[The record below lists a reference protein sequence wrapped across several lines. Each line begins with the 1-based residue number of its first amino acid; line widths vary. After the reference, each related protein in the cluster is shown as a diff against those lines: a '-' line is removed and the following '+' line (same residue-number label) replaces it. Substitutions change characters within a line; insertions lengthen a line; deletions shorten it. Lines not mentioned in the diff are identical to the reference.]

1 MRSGV
6 PGVLVLFLAGLAMP
20 AVAQGPAN
28 SLDVKAAR
36 ATDPIAMGWMKGTP
50 PPPDRRIMVAD
61 GSVMAFP
68 QLRWSFSHWPSL
80 YPAARIEAPARK
92 TELEAALRT
101 DLDGLQFRA
110 DMPGR
115 PILVLEDAL
124 DLLYSDGI
132 IVLYRG
138 KVAYAR
144 LGGALSADG
153 RHIAWS
159 VTKSFV
165 GLLAEAMVAE
175 GTLDPD
181 RSVAAY
187 VPELAASGFGNA
199 TVRQVMDMTTA
210 IDWEEVY
217 TSPQSTIARFMDA
230 GGVLGSGVGPDGKPP
245 VGFLAFLQTVGAK
258 GTHGEKTTYRTGNT
272 DVLGWVIARA
282 SGKSLVQLFQDRF
295 WQPMGMAHDA
305 AFMVDPVGTP
315 FAGGG
320 LILALGDLA
329 RFGEMVRRNGQW
341 NDRQIVPE
349 AAITS
354 IRAGGDPG
362 KFPSSTYPTL
372 PGWGYRSQ
380 WWVAPDGVIMARGV
394 HGQAIWIDQTREVV
408 IARFGSHPKAGNVN
422 IDPIALPMYR
432 AIAERLAGR

>member
-1 MRSGV
+1 LR
-6 PGVLVLFLAGLAMP
+6 GVLALVLAGLAAP
-20 AVAQGPAN
+20 AAAQAPAN
-28 SLDVKAAR
+28 PLDVKAAR
-36 ATDPIAMGWMKGTP
+36 ATDPVTMGWMQGTP
-50 PPPDRRIMVAD
+50 PPPDKRIMVAN

-68 QLRWSFSHWPSL
+68 QLRWSFSHWPNL
-80 YPAARIEAPARK
+80 YPTARIEAPARK

-110 DMPGR
+110 DMKGR
-115 PILVLEDAL
+115 PILVIEDAL
-124 DLLYSDGI
+124 DLIYSDGI
-132 IVLYRG
+132 LVLHKG

-144 LGGALSADG
+144 LGGGLSADG

-159 VTKSFV
+159 VTKSVV
-165 GLLAEAMVAE
+165 GLLAEALVAE
-175 GTLDPD
+175 GKLDPERD
-181 RSVAAY
+181 VASY
-187 VPELAASGFGNA
+187 VPELQKSGFGNA

-210 IDWEEVY
+210 IDWDEAY
-217 TSPQSTIARFMDA
+217 TSDSSTIARFMAA
-230 GGVLGSGVGPDGKPP
+230 GGAQGTGKLPDGKPP
-245 VGFLAFLQTVGAK
+245 MGFLAFLETVPAN
-258 GTHGEKTTYRTGNT
+258 GTHGAATTYRTGNT
-272 DVLGWVIARA
+272 DVLAWVIARA
-282 SGKSLVQLFQDRF
+282 TGQSLVQLLQDRF

-305 AFMVDPVGTP
+305 AIMVDPVGTP

-329 RFGEMVRRNGQW
+329 RFGEMVRLNGLY
-341 NDRQIVPE
+341 NGRQIVPE

-354 IRAGGDPG
+354 IREGGDPM
-362 KFPSSTYPTL
+362 KFPSSSYPTL
-372 PGWGYRSQ
+372 PGWSYRSQ

-422 IDPIALPMYR
+422 IDPIALPLYR